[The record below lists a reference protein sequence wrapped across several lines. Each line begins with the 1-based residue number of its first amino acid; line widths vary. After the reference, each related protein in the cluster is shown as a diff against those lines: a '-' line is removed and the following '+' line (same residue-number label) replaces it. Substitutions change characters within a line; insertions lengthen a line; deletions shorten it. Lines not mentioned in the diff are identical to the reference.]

1 MWSGTGGRVTVD
13 SRRPLL
19 PAPEAPADWPAW
31 REALAEWRRETQ
43 ARLAYDDVLY
53 RHPEFG
59 WAARCFCCCFL
70 MVGDEA
76 FYDRA
81 SGNYRVT
88 EFLEHGVSEFGGY
101 DAVVLWHAYP
111 RIGVDERNQFD
122 FYRELPGGLPGV
134 RDVVRAFRARG
145 VRVFLD
151 YNPWDTGTRREGA
164 DDLEVLARLVEA
176 LEADG
181 IFLDTMD
188 RGGAAFRSKLDAVR
202 PGVVL
207 EGELALPVERV
218 ADHHLSWAQW
228 FEDSQAPGVLR
239 NKWFERRHLQHQ
251 IRRWDVD
258 HSGELHTAWMNG
270 SGMMVW
276 ENVFGSWVGW
286 SPRDR
291 SILRSMLPIQRRY
304 ADLFAGEGWTPLIP
318 SLAKDV
324 YVSLWEGRGLKLYT
338 AVNRSDQPFEG
349 DLFLTEFRPAERWV
363 DLVRGGAA
371 ILDVVERRRARVVGS
386 IAARGIGAY
395 LTGPDEA
402 LAVED
407 LRAFCERQ
415 RQLHGRES
423 GVTVAEARVTQL
435 VAVKPTE
442 RLRDAPPEMVVI
454 PAAEVAMTVEMRV
467 RECGFHESVP
477 RPGHRLG
484 SSYDYQMEKFERRVS
499 LGRYAMDAT
508 PVTNGQFAE
517 FLRQSGRRAGLGKN
531 FLKHWER
538 GHPPAGQEDHPV
550 IWVGL
555 DDARAYA
562 AWVGKRLPTEE
573 EWQHAAAGPEGRR
586 YPWGDKMEPGCCN
599 DGTSGGTTGVRAFA
613 RGRSPFG
620 VWDLCGNVW
629 EWTESERTDGR
640 TRFVMIKGGSWYR
653 AKGSGWYFDGG
664 PQANPY
670 SAKFLMMGP
679 GLDRC
684 ATVGFRCVLDL
695 QG

>member
-1 MWSGTGGRVTVD
+1 MCEDLERKRKGAPRIIAQPAYFAPLRCTDPVCTRRTRRMPAGMQNRAFLRETPLPAAPETGRYSAAALPAPETGATPCGSPASPAGSSRSRRTRHRTSDRLPPARCCCDRGTGRAPNMTAASLPAEALAKAGSRAQEGSTGCERLLKSGRCSAAEVAAPGRGACYQRGIVCMDCFKECAHRPRTSGGGLGTAVFEFQTSSRELGPMGRPRSRRSFLRVLAGAGGAIVVAPGMWSGTGGRVTVD

-304 ADLFAGEGWTPLIP
+304 AGSRGCLI
-318 SLAKDV
+318 
-324 YVSLWEGRGLKLYT
+324 R
-338 AVNRSDQPFEG
+338 
-349 DLFLTEFRPAERWV
+349 
-363 DLVRGGAA
+363 
-371 ILDVVERRRARVVGS
+371 
-386 IAARGIGAY
+386 
-395 LTGPDEA
+395 
-402 LAVED
+402 
-407 LRAFCERQ
+407 
-415 RQLHGRES
+415 
-423 GVTVAEARVTQL
+423 
-435 VAVKPTE
+435 
-442 RLRDAPPEMVVI
+442 
-454 PAAEVAMTVEMRV
+454 
-467 RECGFHESVP
+467 VP
-477 RPGHRLG
+477 RH
-484 SSYDYQMEKFERRVS
+484 SYV
-499 LGRYAMDAT
+499 
-508 PVTNGQFAE
+508 PV
-517 FLRQSGRRAGLGKN
+517 
-531 FLKHWER
+531 
-538 GHPPAGQEDHPV
+538 
-550 IWVGL
+550 
-555 DDARAYA
+555 
-562 AWVGKRLPTEE
+562 
-573 EWQHAAAGPEGRR
+573 
-586 YPWGDKMEPGCCN
+586 
-599 DGTSGGTTGVRAFA
+599 
-613 RGRSPFG
+613 
-620 VWDLCGNVW
+620 
-629 EWTESERTDGR
+629 
-640 TRFVMIKGGSWYR
+640 
-653 AKGSGWYFDGG
+653 
-664 PQANPY
+664 
-670 SAKFLMMGP
+670 
-679 GLDRC
+679 
-684 ATVGFRCVLDL
+684 
-695 QG
+695 